1 LPEEKMGKWCFS
13 LFGLVAL
20 VFACSPV
27 ISRQSLKEVDPTV
40 TFQELLKDPERY
52 KGKLFLLGGQ
62 IVTTTI
68 RDGETWVEVL
78 QQPLNW
84 QERPEDTDL
93 SYGRFLVRFLDFRD
107 PAIYTAGRKITVAGE
122 VQGKK
127 VLPLKQIEY
136 NYPVLIPRESYLWRP
151 EAGGGPFFHIG
162 IGVGGMI
169 R

>member
-1 LPEEKMGKWCFS
+1 MKSVRRNFFFTIS
-13 LFGLVAL
+13 LVGLL
-20 VFACSPV
+20 SACAPV
-27 ISRQSLKEVDPTV
+27 ISKQSLREVDAGL
-40 TFQELLKDPERY
+40 TFQELIKDPDRH
-52 KGKLFLLGGQ
+52 KGKVVLLGGQ
-62 IVTTTI
+62 IVTSTV

-107 PAIYTAGRKITVAGE
+107 PAIYLAGRKITVAGE

-127 VLPLKQIEY
+127 VLRLKEIEY
-136 NYPVLIPRESYLWRP
+136 HYPVLIPRESYLWKP

-162 IGVGGMI
+162 IGVGGVI